1 MINTNEQSR
10 IDLAETILQASR
22 EPIDL
27 YDLYDEVAKRH
38 GESPSA
44 ERLNAFFAE
53 LTTSAKF
60 VYMGDNSWDLK
71 RRQKIELWE
80 KDGSFFNEYTEVEDA
95 VMEERIA
102 EQKQREA
109 AHEQMLEDRERARV
123 LAEKA
128 EAEEDVVVP
137 RIVEEPE
144 PIDVVEPVEEEI
156 IAEVAQEETPEPIED
171 QKVTDKAD
179 KADTADEDA
188 DEEYDD
194 FDEEEYNEYMDEFE
208 DKYEK

>member
-1 MINTNEQSR
+1 MINTNEQSP

>member
-1 MINTNEQSR
+1 MIDNEQSR
-10 IDLAETILQASR
+10 IDLAEAILEAQN

-27 YDLYDEVAKRH
+27 YDLYDEVAKRC
-38 GESPSA
+38 EEQPSA
-44 ERLNAFFAE
+44 EKLNAFFAE

-80 KDGSFFNEYTEVEDA
+80 KDGSFFNEYREVEDA

-102 EQKQREA
+102 QQKARAA
-109 AHEQMLEDRERARV
+109 AHEKMLEDRERARV
-123 LAEKA
+123 LAEQEEAAA
-128 EAEEDVVVP
+128 EKEVVP
-137 RIVEEPE
+137 RVVQEPE
-144 PIDVVEPVEEEI
+144 PIDTPDIEAGEEDVVETPDD
-156 IAEVAQEETPEPIED
+156 TPEPIED
-171 QKVTDKAD
+171 EKVQDKAEE
-179 KADTADEDA
+179 DTTDEV

-194 FDEEEYNEYMDEFE
+194 FDEDEYNEYMDEFE

>member
-1 MINTNEQSR
+1 MIDTKEQSR
-10 IDLAETILQASR
+10 IDLAEAILEGRS

-27 YDLYDEVAKRH
+27 YDLYDEVAKLH
-38 GESPSA
+38 EEKPSA

-102 EQKQREA
+102 EQKKREA
-109 AHEQMLEDRERARV
+109 AHEKMLEDRERARI
-123 LAEKA
+123 LAEQQEE
-128 EAEEDVVVP
+128 EAEKEEVP
-137 RIVEEPE
+137 RIVTEP
-144 PIDVVEPVEEEI
+144 EPVEEDE
-156 IAEVAQEETPEPIED
+156 APVELVEAGAPEEEPAPIED
-171 QKVTDKAD
+171 ETVAKDSTEENVTD
-179 KADTADEDA
+179 EEV
-188 DEEYDD
+188 DEEYED
-194 FDEEEYNEYMDEFE
+194 FDEDEYNEYMDEFE